1 MGEEDAMGLL
11 SWIIFGALAGW
22 VASMLMG
29 TSGRQ
34 GCLMNVLV
42 GVVGAFIGGL
52 VVEVLTNRSVSFG
65 WDLRSFG
72 VAVIGAVVLLVITGW
87 GQRRR

>member
-1 MGEEDAMGLL
+1 MGLI

-29 TSGRQ
+29 NSSRQ
-34 GCLMNVLV
+34 GCLMNIIV
-42 GVVGAFIGGL
+42 GVLGAFLGGL
-52 VVEVLTNRSVSFG
+52 LVEVLTNRSVGFG
-65 WDLRSFG
+65 WNLRSFG
-72 VAVIGAVVLLVITGW
+72 VAVIGAVLLLAITGW